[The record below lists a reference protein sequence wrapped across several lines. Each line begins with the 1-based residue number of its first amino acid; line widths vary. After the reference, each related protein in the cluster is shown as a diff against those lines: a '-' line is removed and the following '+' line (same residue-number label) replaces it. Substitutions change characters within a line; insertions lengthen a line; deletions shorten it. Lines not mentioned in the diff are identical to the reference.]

1 MSEVAETSS
10 TVDQKQKPSLDEGWH
25 PGHNPWL
32 VALTVT
38 IATFMEVMD
47 TSIANVALPHIAGG
61 LSAGQDESTWVLTS
75 YLVAN
80 AAILP
85 ISAWLADRYGRKR
98 FYMTCVALFTISSFL
113 CGFAPSL
120 GLLVFFRV
128 LQGAAGGGLGP
139 SEQAILADTLPA
151 RQRGMGFAIYGMAV
165 VLAPAIGP
173 TLGGWITDHYSWRWI
188 FYVNVPF
195 GVLSLWLSSIMVSD
209 PPWLDRSRK
218 KAEKTGVDGLG
229 LALVAISLGSFQV
242 VLDKGQ
248 RDDWFGSPFI
258 TSFAVTAVVGMTV
271 FIFWEMRHPH
281 PVVNLRL
288 FRNRNFAACNLLMFL
303 LGAVLLGTTVLIPQ
317 FLQTLLGYTAQKAG
331 EVLTPGGFAIILLL
345 PMVGFLVN
353 KVDPRFLIAFGFLLS
368 GLTLIQLSH
377 ITLGIDFQ
385 TAIWWRVDQAASLA
399 FLFVPINTIAYI
411 DIPQEENNQVS
422 SLVNLMRNLGSS
434 VGISVFSTMLERR
447 QQVHQNYLVRNLY
460 PGAVPYQRYLDSMQQ
475 RFHTGGFD
483 PVTASQKALSSVG
496 QMLGQQSASLAY
508 IDIIQIFSIVSFCA
522 IPIVLLAKRG
532 KPGRAAMGH

>member
-1 MSEVAETSS
+1 MSAVAETSPRAEEKRKAS
-10 TVDQKQKPSLDEGWH
+10 SDEGWH

-258 TSFAVTAVVGMTV
+258 TSFALTAAVGMTV
-271 FIFWEMRHPH
+271 FIFWELRHPH

-331 EVLTPGGFAIILLL
+331 EVLTPGGFGIILLL
-345 PMVGFLVN
+345 PLVGFLVN

-377 ITLGIDFQ
+377 ISLGIDFQ

-483 PVTASQKALSSVG
+483 AVTASHKALSSVG
-496 QMLGQQSASLAY
+496 QMLGQQAASLAY
-508 IDIIQIFSIVSFCA
+508 IDIIQIFSIASFCA